1 MILQEVRVRLAA
13 GVFPLCLCFA
23 SCLSAQNAAA
33 EAQTKL
39 WSALKRSL
47 LATNGQ
53 KYFELNLKGAVTPDG
68 VYGVYFWRGVVR
80 STEPKNA
87 PSHILVSL
95 SESRDSEVLVRLV
108 GTSGRAAW
116 KTSIPPGSVVD
127 FAVGIPED
135 FQSDPLLLTMDVP
148 VEKFAV
154 ERLAK

>member
-1 MILQEVRVRLAA
+1 
-13 GVFPLCLCFA
+13 
-23 SCLSAQNAAA
+23 
-33 EAQTKL
+33 L

-47 LATNGQ
+47 LATDGE
-53 KYFELNLKGAVTPDG
+53 KYFEAHLKGAATPAG

-87 PSHILVSL
+87 PSHIWVSL

-108 GTSGRAAW
+108 GKSGKEAW
-116 KTSIPPGSVVD
+116 KTVIPPGSVVD
-127 FAVGIPED
+127 FAVGIPEE
-135 FQSDPLLLTMDVP
+135 FQREPFMMTMDVP